1 MFILAFFVLAV
12 VSVPL
17 CGGRLSA
24 LGEIRLR
31 GLGVLVAALALQLL
45 ILEVLPDT
53 LPLLVARGLHLLSYG
68 LAAVFVVVNRRLPG
82 LWVIAL
88 GGALNLLVISV
99 NGGIMPAAPAAL
111 AAAGLPPSHEVFANS
126 TALVAP
132 RLAWLGD
139 VFAIPQPLPFA
150 NVLSVGDVLLCLGG
164 ATGLHGLSGSR
175 LTRRGRRARARPAVD
190 PTARAQPAVDPAA
203 PSASPVTGGAQ

>member
-1 MFILAFFVLAV
+1 PPPAPSSPAGCSGASPSRRAHPARRCCASSTAAATTSPSPRSAEPQEPDVFILAFFVLAV

-88 GGALNLLVISV
+88 GGALNLL
-99 NGGIMPAAPAAL
+99 
-111 AAAGLPPSHEVFANS
+111 
-126 TALVAP
+126 
-132 RLAWLGD
+132 
-139 VFAIPQPLPFA
+139 
-150 NVLSVGDVLLCLGG
+150 
-164 ATGLHGLSGSR
+164 
-175 LTRRGRRARARPAVD
+175 
-190 PTARAQPAVDPAA
+190 
-203 PSASPVTGGAQ
+203 